1 MMFRIIDKETLSKEV
16 KVMAIYAP
24 NIAAKAKAGQFVMV
38 IAKENSERMPLTIA
52 DKNVDEG
59 TITLAFQEV
68 GFSTKELGALNKGE
82 CIQHILGPLGNPSHI
97 EKLGTVIC
105 IGGGIGIAELI
116 PVAKAMR
123 EAGNRVI
130 GILGARSKDL
140 IIFEDKLKKICS
152 ELFVSTDDGSY
163 GRKGLVTDILSDF
176 LKVIEKSTHTEYPA
190 LVYAVGPVGMME
202 AVSALTK
209 NYGIKTVVSLN
220 PIMVDATGMCGSCR
234 VTIGGKVKF
243 GCVDGPE
250 FDGHLIDFL
259 ELKNRLNLFRE
270 QEECINKSCP
280 KKL

>member
-1 MMFRIIDKETLSKEV
+1 MLFKIINKETLSKEV

-24 NIAAKAKAGQFVMV
+24 NVAAKAKAGQFVMV
-38 IAKENSERMPLTIA
+38 IAKENSERIPLTIA

-97 EKLGTVIC
+97 EKLGTVVC
-105 IGGGIGIAELI
+105 VGGGIGIAELI
-116 PVAKAMR
+116 PIAKAMR

-163 GRKGLVTDILSDF
+163 GKKGLVTDILSDF
-176 LKVIEKSTHTEYPA
+176 LKVIEKSLSCEYPE
-190 LVYAVGPVGMME
+190 LVYAVGPVPMME
-202 AVSALTK
+202 AVSNLTK
-209 NYGIKTVVSLN
+209 NYNIKTIVSLN

-234 VTIGGKVKF
+234 VTVGGETKF

-259 ELKNRLNLFRE
+259 ELKNRLNLFKE

-280 KKL
+280 KK